1 MSNAGW
7 DKSSVRALER
17 RSAPGIGAKIPQEAL
32 PRSLQR
38 RARPADPR

>member
-17 RSAPGIGAKIPQEAL
+17 RSAPGIGAKIPQAA
-32 PRSLQR
+32 QR
-38 RARPADPR
+38 VRGERE